1 MINPAKRAGA
11 KRVSLAPAEA
21 GIGARAAGR
30 GRRPLRSCI
39 RVRVEMPKSKGW
51 TALVLCTL
59 GLASAAWVGRDQLWP
74 LIDTIAANPAP
85 EKADKSAAS
94 AKKGSGAQ
102 QAKSGPP
109 PAPVTAALAVE
120 AEMPVILAAPGTV
133 EPLATVAIK
142 PRVDGQ
148 IVEVGFQEGDL
159 VSEGQVLFRLDDRLM
174 KAQIQ
179 QAEANIARDEAT
191 LRDAQSI
198 LQRREALVEKKYVTE
213 ASTETARHT
222 VDSLRAGIAA
232 GRAQLEMQKTQL
244 DYLVIRA
251 PITGRTGSMGAKL
264 GATIR
269 SQDSQALVT
278 INQTR
283 PIAVSFSVPQTDL
296 SLLKRALSAKSGA
309 EIIVP
314 GSRSQKLIGTIAM
327 VDNQVDK
334 TTGTVQAKV
343 MVENAD
349 EALWPGQAVE
359 LALTVEKKPNMIAV
373 PASAVLPAQQGM
385 LVWVIGADNK
395 VAPRIV
401 TVERI
406 VGQTAFLQDG
416 LKAGERVVTDGQLRL
431 APGSSVNV
439 QEPRMPAPA
448 SSERRANER
457 T

>member
-1 MINPAKRAGA
+1 MTVCA
-11 KRVSLAPAEA
+11 
-21 GIGARAAGR
+21 
-30 GRRPLRSCI
+30 
-39 RVRVEMPKSKGW
+39 
-51 TALVLCTL
+51 L
-59 GLASAAWVGRDQLWP
+59 GLAGAAWVGRDQLWP
-74 LIDTIAANPAP
+74 LIDTIAAKPAP
-85 EKADKSAAS
+85 EKADSS
-94 AKKGSGAQ
+94 TVGARKVNGGR

-120 AEMPVILAAPGTV
+120 ADMPVILAAPGTV
-133 EPLATVAIK
+133 EPLATVAVK

-179 QAEANIARDEAT
+179 QAEANVARDEAT

-198 LQRREALVEKKYVTE
+198 LQRREALVERKIVTE

-222 VDSLRAGIAA
+222 VESLKAGIAA

-251 PITGRTGSMGAKL
+251 PITGRTGSIGAKL
-264 GATIR
+264 GATVR

-283 PIAVSFSVPQTDL
+283 PIAVSFSVPQTEL
-296 SLLKRALSAKSGA
+296 TLLKRALTGKSIA
-309 EIIVP
+309 EIKIP
-314 GSRSQKLIGTIAM
+314 GSQPQTLTGTIAM

-343 MVENAD
+343 MVENAQ

-359 LALTVEKKPNMIAV
+359 LALTVEKKPRMISV

-385 LVWVIGADNK
+385 LVWVIGPDNR
-395 VAPRIV
+395 VEPRV
-401 TVERI
+401 VVVERI

-416 LKAGERVVTDGQLRL
+416 VKAGERVVTDGQLRL
-431 APGSSVNV
+431 APGVSVNV
-439 QEPRMPAPA
+439 QEPRSPAPA